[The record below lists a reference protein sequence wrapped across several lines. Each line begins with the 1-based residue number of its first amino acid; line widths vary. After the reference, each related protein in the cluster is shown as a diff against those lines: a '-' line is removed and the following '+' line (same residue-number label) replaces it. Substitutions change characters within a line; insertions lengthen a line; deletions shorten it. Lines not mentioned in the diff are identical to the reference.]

1 MNKDFYSI
9 TIKRIEAQKK
19 QVFNEGKG
27 IKYQLDIYELA
38 KEDGLEELP
47 ELLNLESKES
57 ISKKYDELN
66 EKLQKLEKCMNKTIS
81 LANRSK

>member
-19 QVFNEGKG
+19 QAFNEGKS

-38 KEDGLEELP
+38 KEDGLEDLP
-47 ELLNLESKES
+47 ELLNLESKAAL
-57 ISKKYDELN
+57 SKRYDEIN

-81 LANRSK
+81 LANSSK